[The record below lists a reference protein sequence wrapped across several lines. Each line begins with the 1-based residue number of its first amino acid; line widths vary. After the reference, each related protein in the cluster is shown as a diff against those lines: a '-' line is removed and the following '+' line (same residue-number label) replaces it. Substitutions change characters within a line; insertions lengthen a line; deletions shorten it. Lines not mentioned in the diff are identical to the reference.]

1 VCSPSSPTSAPP
13 RDLSFSP
20 RVDIPLLNLSS
31 ILRSR
36 LVDRA
41 GEKIGR
47 VDDLIVR
54 LADGGYPPITGIK
67 ARIGG
72 REVFVPADR
81 IATLE
86 PGRVQLSRKKVDLGR
101 FERREGEVL
110 LAHDLLGR
118 RVINVVGARL
128 IRVDDIVLGKVEEW
142 WRVVG
147 VDTSFRSLFR
157 RLLPPRLR
165 RRAKVRPFLDWE
177 SVEPFVGHVPTA
189 RLRMRFGRLSKLHP
203 AQLADLVE
211 AASHEEGEE
220 IIDAVGDNPA
230 VEADVFEEL
239 DPEHQVEFLRE
250 RSDEEAAEILVA
262 MEADD
267 AADLLGELDQDRREP
282 LLRLLPIQQQRK
294 IRTLLGY
301 NPSTAGGLMSPD
313 FVSLADSATVAQA
326 IDKLRRTELPEET
339 VTTVLVTDGAG
350 RLGGVV
356 SVVKLLKEPPSVPLA
371 DVMSSPPPLTFSP
384 EDDLS
389 DVAIEMADYDLTVAP
404 VVDADGALLGI
415 VTVDDLLELMIPDDW
430 RRRVSALQNE

>member
-1 VCSPSSPTSAPP
+1 M
-13 RDLSFSP
+13 
-20 RVDIPLLNLSS
+20 DIPLLNLSS
-31 ILRSR
+31 VLISR
-36 LVDRA
+36 LVDRS

-54 LADGGYPPITGIK
+54 LADGDYPPITGIK

-72 REVFVPADR
+72 REVFVPGDR
-81 IATLE
+81 IATIE
-86 PGRVQLSRKKVDLGR
+86 PGEVQLSGQQVDLGR

-110 LAHDLLGR
+110 LRHDLLGR

-128 IRVDDIVLGKVEEW
+128 VRADDIVLGKVEEW
-142 WRVVG
+142 WRVMG

-157 RLLPPRLR
+157 RLLPGGVR
-165 RRAKVRPFLDWE
+165 RRAKVRPFLDWQ

-220 IIDAVGDNPA
+220 IIEAVGDNPA

-250 RSDEEAAEILVA
+250 RSDAEAAEVLGA

-267 AADLLGELDQDRREP
+267 AADLIGELDQDRREP
-282 LLRLLPIQQQRK
+282 LLRLLPAKQQRK
-294 IRTLLGY
+294 IRALLGY
-301 NPSTAGGLMSPD
+301 NPETAGGLMSPD

-326 IDKLRRTELPEET
+326 LDELRRTDLPEET
-339 VTTVLVTDGAG
+339 VTTVFAHDGAR
-350 RLGGVV
+350 RLSGVV
-356 SVVKLLKEPPSVPLA
+356 SIVMLLKHDPSTPLA
-371 DVMSSPPPLTFSP
+371 DAISQPPLTLSP
-384 EDDLS
+384 EDDIS
-389 DVAIEMADYDLTVAP
+389 DIAIEMADYDLMLAP
-404 VVDADGALLGI
+404 VVDADGVQLG
-415 VTVDDLLELMIPDDW
+415 VVSVDDLLEEMIPDDW

>member
-1 VCSPSSPTSAPP
+1 M
-13 RDLSFSP
+13 
-20 RVDIPLLNLSS
+20 DIPLLNLSS
-31 ILRSR
+31 LLNSR

-54 LADGGYPPITGIK
+54 LADRGYPPITGLK

-81 IATLE
+81 VAE
-86 PGRVQLSRKKVDLGR
+86 VKPGSVRLRGEQVDLGR

-110 LAHDLLGR
+110 LRHDLLGR

-128 IRVDDIVLGKVEEW
+128 VRADDLVLGKVEEW

-147 VDTSFRSLFR
+147 VDTSLRSLFR
-157 RLLPPRLR
+157 RLLPQGLR
-165 RRAKVRPFLDWE
+165 QRAKVRPFLDWE

-189 RLRMRFGRLSKLHP
+189 RLRMAFGRLSRLHP

-220 IIDAVGDNPA
+220 IIEAVGDNPEL
-230 VEADVFEEL
+230 EADVYEEL

-250 RSDEEAAEILVA
+250 RTDGEVAEVLAA

-267 AADLLGELDQDRREP
+267 AADLIGTLDQERREP
-282 LLRLLPIQQQRK
+282 LLKLLPWKQQRK
-294 IRTLLGY
+294 LRTLLGY
-301 NPSTAGGLMSPD
+301 NPATAGGLMSPD
-313 FVSLADSATVAQA
+313 VVSLHESATVAQA
-326 IDKLRRTELPEET
+326 LDELRRTELPEET
-339 VTTVLVTDGAG
+339 VTTVLVLDSAG
-350 RLGGVV
+350 HLTGLV
-356 SVVKLLKEPPSVPLA
+356 SVVMLVKQSADASLA
-371 DVMSSPPPLTFSP
+371 DVKSPPPLTLAP
-384 EDDLS
+384 DDDLS
-389 DVAIEMADYDLTVAP
+389 EIAIKMADYDLTLAP
-404 VVDADGALLGI
+404 VVDDDGKLLGV

-430 RRRVSALQNE
+430 RRRLSALQNE